1 MDDTEYAYV
10 AIHGKPDHAHFYFLR
25 ICHKWMNLLFIY
37 HIYIHFG
44 FRPGEIRNQPVLG
57 DIRNF
62 EGWISM
68 PKFDRMHQLLET
80 GCHLALAEARISGLV
95 WEG

>member
-1 MDDTEYAYV
+1 MV
-10 AIHGKPDHAHFYFLR
+10 NPIMSVFIFLI
-25 ICHKWMNLLFIY
+25 ICHKLINWLFIY
-37 HIYIHFG
+37 NIYIYIHFG
-44 FRPGEIRNQPVLG
+44 FRPGEISNQSVLG